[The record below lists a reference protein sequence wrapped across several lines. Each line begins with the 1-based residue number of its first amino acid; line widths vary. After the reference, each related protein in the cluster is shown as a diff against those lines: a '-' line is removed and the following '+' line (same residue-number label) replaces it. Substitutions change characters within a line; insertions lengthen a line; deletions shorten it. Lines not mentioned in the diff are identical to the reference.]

1 MHICM
6 YLCIHLL
13 QENNF
18 LKEMVHVQEFT
29 EESKHNDVHDLQ
41 RRQTLDHL
49 KMEQKLKQSL
59 NNILEVIA

>member
-1 MHICM
+1 
-6 YLCIHLL
+6 
-13 QENNF
+13 
-18 LKEMVHVQEFT
+18 MVHVQEFT